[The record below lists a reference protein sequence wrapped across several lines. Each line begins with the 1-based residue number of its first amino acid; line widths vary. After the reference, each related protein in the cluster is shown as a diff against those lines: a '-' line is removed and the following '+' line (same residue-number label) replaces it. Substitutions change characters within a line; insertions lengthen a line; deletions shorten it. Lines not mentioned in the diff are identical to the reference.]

1 VNRIDNPRTETSRQ
15 VELRV
20 AEALEQIPGV
30 LAAAVSLSDPA
41 QVREVYIAAAPHAN
55 LPSVQQAAAELL
67 SREGL
72 AFAPSS
78 IQIGQIDEVATTG
91 LRAEDPA
98 PPAWQGRF
106 LILGGLDIHRSGS
119 QVTCKVQL
127 LRLGETFDAEAREL
141 DTETGRARAA
151 ARATL
156 AAAEQASSSA
166 RLGLEGA
173 ALVNLFGH
181 NYVVVSVEA
190 TNARRFS
197 HLCGILATD
206 ATRSIE
212 EAACLATLRAVER
225 WVAW

>member
-1 VNRIDNPRTETSRQ
+1 METPRQ

-20 AEALEQIPGV
+20 AESLEQIPGV
-30 LAAAVSLSDPA
+30 LAAAVWLGEAS

-55 LPSVQQAAAELL
+55 LAAVQQAAGEVLRRA
-67 SREGL
+67 GL
-72 AFAPSS
+72 PFSPSS

-91 LRAEDPA
+91 GGRAEDPA

-166 RLGLEGA
+166 HLGLEGA
-173 ALVNLFGH
+173 VLVDLLGH
-181 NYVVVSVEA
+181 HYVVVSIEA

-197 HLCGILATD
+197 HLSGILATD